1 MPKAKPGGETCV
13 GKVIPSLEEAETGI
27 EKKSS
32 SYCRGNRSTQV
43 LRGNGG
49 RMEQTSGHG
58 KKEKAYQTLTVG
70 RRLTQTHATKIKYK
84 EAQSLTTLH
93 QDIIDNQPTS
103 QD

>member
-1 MPKAKPGGETCV
+1 
-13 GKVIPSLEEAETGI
+13 
-27 EKKSS
+27 
-32 SYCRGNRSTQV
+32 
-43 LRGNGG
+43 
-49 RMEQTSGHG
+49 MEQTSGHG

-70 RRLTQTHATKIKYK
+70 RRLMQTHARNIKYK